1 MSTLTFLVRAGLVS
15 TNLFSLLCDGL
26 GSRKSQPYSDI
37 NQFGGPIL
45 YMIVQGLVAFAILVY
60 VDSGAPRPRLHLLRR
75 RNNQVSTVAEKGDVT
90 EEKERVGQSGDVLRV
105 ISLTKRFTSSNL
117 LAVDDV
123 TFGVAEGTNF
133 ALIGPNGAGKTT
145 TLGCIRGVIRPT
157 SGDIQV
163 DGHSLQNRR
172 NLARSALGVCAQTN
186 AIDSALTGTDY
197 ASRLMIGLK
206 LQCAS
211 MYGYTAD

>member
-1 MSTLTFLVRAGLVS
+1 
-15 TNLFSLLCDGL
+15 
-26 GSRKSQPYSDI
+26 
-37 NQFGGPIL
+37 
-45 YMIVQGLVAFAILVY
+45 MIVQAILAFAVLVY
-60 VDSGAPRPRLHLLRR
+60 VDSGAPRPRLNFLRR
-75 RNNQVSTVAEKGDVT
+75 RKGQVSSLPARSDVT
-90 EEKERVGQSGDVLRV
+90 EEKDRVEKSGDVLRV
-105 ISLTKRFTSSNL
+105 VSLTKRFTSSNL

-145 TLGCIRGVIRPT
+145 TLGCIRGVVSSQPMWMMHADNQVRPT

-186 AIDSALTGTDY
+186 AIDSALTGK
-197 ASRLMIGLK
+197 SL
-206 LQCAS
+206 
-211 MYGYTAD
+211 